1 MIRPTADPTFAPV
14 IPLHSPKIECP
25 PIAAKHRGR
34 CMPPGC
40 NGAIRV
46 DEEIQ
51 RVDGRW
57 LHADCVPHDGVEV
70 WGERQEAA

>member
-1 MIRPTADPTFAPV
+1 MIRPAGPQAFAPV
-14 IPLHSPKIECP
+14 ISLHAPKIECP
-25 PIAAKHRGR
+25 VIAAKHRGR

-40 NGAIRV
+40 NGAIRI

-57 LHADCVPHDGVEV
+57 LHAECVPHDGVEV
-70 WGERQEAA
+70 WHREEEAA